1 MTRIMLPHTLR
12 LICVLGLMFSI
23 VSLTSIALSAS
34 KRDKPT
40 VAVTN
45 YPLKYFAER
54 IAADLVEIV
63 FPIPPDVDPAFWLP
77 NVDGVLAF
85 QSADVILLNGATYS
99 KWLEMVSL
107 PKRKLV
113 NTSKAFQGQYLFIE
127 NLATHRH
134 GPKGEHAHA
143 GVAFTTWL
151 DFQQAIQQAEAI
163 LNAVIKLTP
172 QHEKQFQTNFLSLK
186 TDLLALDQRL
196 ESIVSAQSAKPLVA
210 SHPVYHYLARRYGL
224 NIRSV
229 LWEPS
234 EIPNPTQL
242 KELEKILKNH
252 PAKWMIWEGDPN
264 PPSVVLLQ
272 KLGVKSLV
280 FDPAGNV
287 PVKGNFLSVMQQNV
301 ENLKLAF

>member
-1 MTRIMLPHTLR
+1 M
-12 LICVLGLMFSI
+12 
-23 VSLTSIALSAS
+23 VSLTAIAQSAS

-40 VAVTN
+40 VAATN

-54 IAADLVEIV
+54 IVGDSVRVI
-63 FPIPPDVDPAFWLP
+63 FPIPPDIDPAFWIP
-77 NVDGVLAF
+77 EPEGVLGF
-85 QSADVILLNGATYS
+85 QASDLILLNGAHYS
-99 KWLEMVSL
+99 KWLDKVSL
-107 PKRKLV
+107 PRRKVV
-113 NTSKAFQGQYLFIE
+113 NTSHTFRDKFITIQE
-127 NLATHRH
+127 FTTHRH
-134 GPKGEHAHA
+134 GPQGEHAHA

-151 DFQQAIQQAEAI
+151 DFKQAIQQAEAI

-229 LWEPS
+229 LWEPG
-234 EIPNPTQL
+234 EIPNTTQL
-242 KELEKILKNH
+242 EELQRILKNH
-252 PAKWMIWEGDPN
+252 SAKWMIWEGEPN
-264 PPSVVLLQ
+264 PQSVAHLNTLSVN
-272 KLGVKSLV
+272 SLV

-287 PVKGNFLSVMQQNV
+287 PVKGDFLSVMQQNV

>member
-1 MTRIMLPHTLR
+1 M
-12 LICVLGLMFSI
+12 
-23 VSLTSIALSAS
+23 VSLTAIAQSAS

-40 VAVTN
+40 VAATN

-54 IAADLVEIV
+54 IVGDSVRVI
-63 FPIPPDVDPAFWLP
+63 FPIPPDIDPAFWIP
-77 NVDGVLAF
+77 EPEGVLGF
-85 QSADVILLNGATYS
+85 QASDLILLNGAHYS
-99 KWLEMVSL
+99 KWLDKVSL
-107 PKRKLV
+107 PRRKVV
-113 NTSKAFQGQYLFIE
+113 NTSHTFRDKFITIQE
-127 NLATHRH
+127 FTTHRH
-134 GPKGEHAHA
+134 GPQGEHAHA

-151 DFQQAIQQAEAI
+151 DFKQAIQQAEAI

-186 TDLLALDQRL
+186 KDLLALDRRL
-196 ESIVSAQSAKPLVA
+196 ETIVSPQSTKPLLA

-229 LWEPS
+229 VWEPG

-287 PVKGNFLSVMQQNV
+287 PVKGDFLSVMQQNV

>member
-1 MTRIMLPHTLR
+1 MVNFKYRY
-12 LICVLGLMFSI
+12 LGLCLIFWI
-23 VSLTSIALSAS
+23 FGVVTSAESGS

-40 VAVTN
+40 VAVAN
-45 YPLKYFAER
+45 YPLKYFTER
-54 IAADLVEIV
+54 IVGNHVEVI
-63 FPIPPDVDPAFWLP
+63 FPIPSDIDPAFWIPEP
-77 NVDGVLAF
+77 NGVLAF

-99 KWLEMVSL
+99 KWLDKVTL
-107 PKRKLV
+107 LRRKMV
-113 NTSKAFQGQYLFIE
+113 NTSEGFQEQYIQIQEFT
-127 NLATHRH
+127 THRH
-134 GPKGEHAHA
+134 GPQGEHAHA

-172 QHEKQFQTNFLSLK
+172 QHEKHFQTNFLSLK
-186 TDLLALDQRL
+186 KDLLALDRRL
-196 ESIVSAQSAKPLVA
+196 ETIVSPQSTKPLLA

-264 PPSVVLLQ
+264 PPSVVLLET
-272 KLGVKSLV
+272 LGVNSLV

-287 PVKGNFLSVMQQNV
+287 PVKGDFLSVMQQNV

>member
-1 MTRIMLPHTLR
+1 M
-12 LICVLGLMFSI
+12 
-23 VSLTSIALSAS
+23 VSLTSIAQSAS

-40 VAVTN
+40 VAATN

-54 IAADLVEIV
+54 IVGDSVRVI
-63 FPIPPDVDPAFWLP
+63 FPIPPDIDPAFWIP
-77 NVDGVLAF
+77 EPEGVLGF
-85 QSADVILLNGATYS
+85 QASDLILLNGAHYS
-99 KWLEMVSL
+99 KWLDKVSL
-107 PKRKLV
+107 PRRKVV
-113 NTSKAFQGQYLFIE
+113 NTSHTFRDKFITIQE
-127 NLATHRH
+127 FTTHRH
-134 GPKGEHAHA
+134 GPQGEHAHA

-196 ESIVSAQSAKPLVA
+196 ESIVSPQSTKPLLA

-229 LWEPS
+229 LWEPG

-287 PVKGNFLSVMQQNV
+287 PVKGDFLSVMQQNV